1 MRKPIALFAAL
12 LLTMAAI
19 LFGAGPLAFEV
30 ASIKVADPGEAGPG
44 DIPRNMDNSPGHF
57 IMRNVPLRYCL
68 EWAYDLKDYQ
78 VSGPDWIKS
87 DNRYDIVANAPGA
100 LENDMRAMLQ
110 TLLLER
116 FQMKVH
122 RETKNLDVYALLPGK
137 GAPKFKEATADE
149 ETGLGAGPNGSVK
162 FTRQPIS
169 RFTFM
174 LTRRMDRPA
183 IDMTG
188 LKGLY
193 DFTIDLSG
201 LGFSGNPPQDGSQDT
216 SAPSVFTTVQDNL
229 GLRLEAQKA
238 PIDVLVID
246 RAEKVPTAN

>member
-1 MRKPIALFAAL
+1 MQKSIVLFPGL
-12 LLTMAAI
+12 LLMMAAI
-19 LFGAGPLAFEV
+19 LPAAPLAFEV

-78 VSGPDWIKS
+78 ISGPDWIKN
-87 DNRYDIVANAPGA
+87 DNRYDMVANAPGA
-100 LENDMRAMLQ
+100 SENDMRVMLQ

-122 RETKNLDVYALLPGK
+122 RETRNLDVYALLPGK
-137 GAPKFKEATADE
+137 GAPKFKEAPADE

-162 FTRQPIS
+162 FTKQPIS

-193 DFTIDLSG
+193 TFTIDLSG
-201 LGFSGNPPQDGSQDT
+201 LGFNGNPPQDT

-246 RAEKVPTAN
+246 HAEKVPTAN

>member
-1 MRKPIALFAAL
+1 MTRPFAL
-12 LLTMAAI
+12 TTAI
-19 LFGAGPLAFEV
+19 LLAASIAGAASPPAFEV
-30 ASIKVADPGEAGPG
+30 ASIKIADPGEAGPG
-44 DIPRNMDNSPGHF
+44 DIPRNMENSPGHF
-57 IMRNVPLRYCL
+57 VMRNVPLRYCV

-78 VSGPDWIKS
+78 VAGPEWIKN
-87 DNRYDIVANAPGA
+87 DNRYDIVANAPGPA
-100 LENDMRAMLQ
+100 SDEDMKLMLQ

-137 GAPKFKEATADE
+137 GANKLQKPTADE
-149 ETGLGAGPNGSVK
+149 QTSLGPGPNGSVK
-162 FTRQPIS
+162 FTKQPLS

-188 LKGLY
+188 ISGLY

-201 LGFSGNPPQDGSQDT
+201 LGFNGNPPSDT

-246 RAEKVPTAN
+246 HAEKVPTAN

>member
-1 MRKPIALFAAL
+1 MRHFMILFL
-12 LLTMAAI
+12 MMAAT
-19 LFGAGPLAFEV
+19 LSAAPLAFEA

-78 VSGPDWIKS
+78 VSGPDWIKN
-87 DNRYDIVANAPGA
+87 DNRYDIIANGPGA
-100 LENDMRAMLQ
+100 SENDMRLMLRA
-110 TLLLER
+110 LLLER

-122 RETKNLDVYALLPGK
+122 RETKSLDVYALLPGK
-137 GAPKFKEATADE
+137 GAPKFKEASADE

-162 FTRQPIS
+162 FTKQPLS

-188 LKGLY
+188 LKGFY

-201 LGFSGNPPQDGSQDT
+201 LGFNGNPPSDT

-238 PIDVLVID
+238 PIDVLVVD
-246 RAEKVPTAN
+246 HAEKVPTAN

>member
-1 MRKPIALFAAL
+1 MRRSFAVLIVLASGVS
-12 LLTMAAI
+12 AA
-19 LFGAGPLAFEV
+19 APLAFEV

-78 VSGPDWIKS
+78 VAGPDWIKS

-100 LENDMRAMLQ
+100 SENDMRLMLQ
-110 TLLLER
+110 ALLLER
-116 FQMKVH
+116 FVMKVH

-137 GAPKFKEATADE
+137 GAPKIEEAAADE
-149 ETGLGAGPNGSVK
+149 ETGLGAGANGAVN
-162 FTRQPIS
+162 FTKQPLS
-169 RFTFM
+169 RLTFM

-183 IDMTG
+183 VDMTG

-193 DFTIDLSG
+193 DFTLDTSG
-201 LGFSGNPPQDGSQDT
+201 LGFNGNPPQDT
-216 SAPSVFTTVQDNL
+216 SAPSIFTTVQENL

-238 PIDVLVID
+238 PVDVLVVD
-246 RAEKVPTAN
+246 RAQKLPTAN